1 MSVTDPEALLLLP
14 RLSIQNANAI
24 SSPLTWGFPSPGAF
38 TGFAHALQ
46 RRIGATL
53 DIELDGV
60 GIVCHRFE
68 AQVSQPAG
76 KRTLVF
82 NLTRNPLNR
91 DGSTA
96 AIVEEGRAH
105 LEVSLLLG
113 VRGDGLDDHPAQ
125 EIARQVQEQAN
136 AMRLAGGSI
145 LPRCDERFPAPSAE
159 LLMLGG
165 SDEQRRKNQR
175 RLTRRL
181 LPGFALVSREAVLQ
195 RHLESLRTTTPE
207 ATTLDALLDLS
218 RRNFEPVAP
227 TTAEG
232 TSTGPEATAEGSE
245 QASVNSGEPAM
256 ATAAWK
262 IRDEPGWL
270 VPIPAGYNALSPLYE
285 PGEVR
290 NARDRETPFRF
301 VETLF
306 GLGEWL
312 SPHRTPAL
320 QDLLW
325 YHQAEPDKGLYRWS
339 TPRFAKHIN
348 E

>member
-76 KRTLVF
+76 KRTQVF

-91 DGSTA
+91 DGSSA

-125 EIARQVQEQAN
+125 EIARQVEEQAN

-145 LPRCDERFPAPSAE
+145 LPRCGGCFPAPSAE

-165 SDEQRRKNQR
+165 SDEQRRKDQR

-195 RHLESLRTTTPE
+195 RHLEDLRSTTPE

-218 RRNFEPVAP
+218 RLNFEPP
-227 TTAEG
+227 
-232 TSTGPEATAEGSE
+232 ATAPEE
-245 QASVNSGEPAM
+245 AASPLDALWQV
-256 ATAAWK
+256 
-262 IRDEPGWL
+262 RDKPGWL
-270 VPIPAGYNALSPLYE
+270 VPIPAGYNALSPLYAA
-285 PGEVR
+285 GEVR
-290 NARDRETPFRF
+290 NARDRETPLRF
-301 VETLF
+301 VENLF
-306 GLGEWL
+306 SLGQWI
-312 SPHRTPAL
+312 SPHRVTAL

-325 YHQAEPDKGLYRWS
+325 YHQVEPDEGLYRWS
-339 TPRFAKHIN
+339 TPHFAKHAIA
-348 E
+348 